1 MAAAELSALNNVRPV
16 EVVAEAPASELTPPS
31 REEKKALDE
40 LTNIVKTELAGEL
53 TRLTKLF
60 QKWDIDHSG
69 AIDRDEFRR
78 GVKALSQSA
87 TDEICDVIFRECDVD
102 GSGSIDSSEFVRY
115 AVRDSLFRQKGRMQ
129 ALFKL
134 WDVDS
139 SGTLNKEEWR
149 FAVEHIGFVAPQDD
163 VDALFEI
170 MDEDRSGTRAQCTPA
185 TATHEPCT
193 RRAREP
199 RATSLQPRA

>member
-1 MAAAELSALNNVRPV
+1 MPPSHRAAPALSAEARAHRAAPDLAAAPAPTLELTPRSAADAMAAAELSALNNVRPV

-115 AVRDSLFRQKGRMQ
+115 AVRDSLFRQKGRM
-129 ALFKL
+129 
-134 WDVDS
+134 
-139 SGTLNKEEWR
+139 
-149 FAVEHIGFVAPQDD
+149 
-163 VDALFEI
+163 
-170 MDEDRSGTRAQCTPA
+170 
-185 TATHEPCT
+185 
-193 RRAREP
+193 
-199 RATSLQPRA
+199 